1 LIIGLANEDE
11 AEPDQLLQ
19 YGFNV
24 VFKKPIDIA
33 VVAKRIEIEKE
44 ARA

>member
-1 LIIGLANEDE
+1 
-11 AEPDQLLQ
+11 LLQ

-24 VFKKPIDIA
+24 VFKKPLDVA

-44 ARA
+44 LQR